1 MPWKALGL
9 LEPLMEG
16 ETPALAKWGSERL
29 CPVPQVT
36 QQAAEQASWGGSA
49 DRVQAEHCGLR
60 DGGGVPGPRPG
71 IFLA

>member
-29 CPVPQVT
+29 CPGPQVT
-36 QQAAEQASWGGSA
+36 QQVVERAGREALQTEGKLGTMA
-49 DRVQAEHCGLR
+49 
-60 DGGGVPGPRPG
+60 
-71 IFLA
+71 